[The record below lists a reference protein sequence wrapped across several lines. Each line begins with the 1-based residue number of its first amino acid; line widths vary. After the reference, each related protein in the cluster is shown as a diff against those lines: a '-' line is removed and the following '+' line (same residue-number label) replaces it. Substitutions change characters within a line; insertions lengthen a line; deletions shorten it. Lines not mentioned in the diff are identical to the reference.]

1 MENFTIKQIVNYF
14 WDRVQVRVE
23 ASESCVRII
32 QKHKEGLPHFMIKF
46 ESDEPDGRVT
56 NITLF
61 VTNMLH
67 LKHSN
72 FYNTVKSLNDIES
85 LEQFIPYA
93 KVVLKNLVNKEIEYL
108 TEQLEKMKQCIK
120 K

>member
-14 WDRVQVRVE
+14 WERAQVWVE

-46 ESDEPDGRVT
+46 EADEPDGRVT

-61 VTNMLH
+61 VTNMSHLK

-72 FYNTVKSLNDIES
+72 FYCTVKFLNDIES
-85 LEQFIPYA
+85 VEQFIPYA

-108 TEQLEKMKQCIK
+108 TEQLEKMKQY
-120 K
+120 